1 MSDDSNRSMRDQ
13 ERLQNEERRMRR
25 VAVTAL
31 TQQAPEQV
39 EPDDPETEDDSR
51 AGQRHEQRALWLD
64 AQIRNAMARGEFDN
78 LPGTGKPIPGLDKPY
93 DPDWWVKRLIEREN
107 ITGVL
112 PPALALRKEDAELDE
127 RIDREPTEQDVRRLL
142 ADFNQRVMEARR
154 QLLGGPPVITPTR
167 DVEQEVAAWRTRREE
182 RRRQRERARSA
193 AAQNRRA
200 RPTRLGRASWWPRR
214 RRNP

>member
-1 MSDDSNRSMRDQ
+1 VTVIDEIHR
-13 ERLQNEERRMRR
+13 RLEEERRLRR
-25 VAVTAL
+25 AAVTAL

-39 EPDDPETEDDSR
+39 EPDDAETEDDSR

-64 AQIRNAMARGEFDN
+64 AQIRKAMARGEFDN

-93 DPDWWVKRLIEREN
+93 DPDWWVKRLIEREK

-142 ADFNQRVMEARR
+142 EDFNQRVVEARR

-167 DVEQEVAAWRTRREE
+167 DIEQEVAGWRARREE
-182 RRRQRERARSA
+182 RRALQRQRTRSA
-193 AAQNRRA
+193 AAQTRRA
-200 RPTRLGRASWWPRR
+200 RPARPRRASWWSRR